1 MPLCEAVDRSG
12 AVFVDTANEIV
23 GDTGIKCP
31 VLSRGEHVDKVLQ
44 GSIIA
49 RPWIPDQV
57 RDDGLLLA
65 ARMRGE
71 QRHSTYLTGVRTL
84 IGTVSPYSRI
94 PSFPE
99 AVER

>member
-31 VLSRGEHVDKVLQ
+31 VLSRGEYVDIMLQ

-57 RDDGLLLA
+57 RDDDMLLA
-65 ARMRGE
+65 AR
-71 QRHSTYLTGVRTL
+71 
-84 IGTVSPYSRI
+84 SRFF
-94 PSFPE
+94 SNSQYRRN
-99 AVER
+99 AQTSASAG